1 MAITSINVGNIAN
14 DGTGDDLREAFIKVN
29 DNFNDL
35 ENRVTNI
42 PLTAANIGVTGEG
55 IYAQTVDNTLQFKK
69 LIPGQNTVLSS
80 NGNSITIDTNGGM
93 SDFLV
98 LTDNGSI
105 NVNGT
110 TYLGIQGG
118 QNIDTRVSTNHLFID
133 VDTNNL
139 VVQDTS
145 PALGGNLNANNN
157 NITGIDTLSATS
169 MFGNL
174 TGLVHGVDVRTI
186 NTYFDNYWDF
196 GPIINRQFNSLID
209 FIISDYDVDLGSFI
223 GENVST
229 ARIDLGSISS

>member
-105 NVNGT
+105 NVNGDKILILE
-110 TYLGIQGG
+110 YRLI
-118 QNIDTRVSTNHLFID
+118 ICL
-133 VDTNNL
+133 L
-139 VVQDTS
+139 
-145 PALGGNLNANNN
+145 
-157 NITGIDTLSATS
+157 
-169 MFGNL
+169 ML
-174 TGLVHGVDVRTI
+174 TQTI
-186 NTYFDNYWDF
+186 
-196 GPIINRQFNSLID
+196 L
-209 FIISDYDVDLGSFI
+209 
-223 GENVST
+223 
-229 ARIDLGSISS
+229 